1 MRALAIRLA
10 LYSLC
15 LALAGCGGSSTS
27 GTYVHVRFSAGSGL
41 DASTAAKIDVTAMLA
56 GQTAMVTV
64 GNGTSIALPTDK
76 VLQIE
81 HGAGTITVSA
91 TLLDVDGT
99 TLADASGSVAVT
111 RGATVDLPLA
121 FVAVMPPPPTA
132 VAMLTMDHQPSYDF
146 GTVVTGTKSA
156 PVTLTVTNS
165 GTAASSM
172 IMPAALAAA
181 NTQFVIS
188 SDGCAGMMLEPNTSC
203 TVVVA
208 LNAATVGTAMDTL
221 SLFATSGGTVSTQLT
236 GTVVAPGTLAF
247 TPAMHDFMGV
257 AVGSSVDQQF
267 TLTNSGNVTSG
278 TIKVFVTG
286 SDAASFTLVSNQCDG
301 VQLPVG
307 LSCTV
312 TVRFTAA
319 SPSGSRSATVEAD
332 ATPGG
337 PAVANLA
344 GLAQNPAQLSVMP
357 GTTYDFMTVDVTTPQ
372 SVTFFI
378 KNIGDLPSGTL
389 GAQPWLSGDAA
400 FSASGGTCASGNS
413 LNGGDQCSV
422 IITFA
427 PTTYGSRAA
436 TLSLGATPGG
446 TINVAL
452 SGTGQVTTTLTVS
465 DTGNGSG
472 TITMVPAGAISCGST
487 CSAPISATDAAP
499 TITLQ
504 ATPAATSVFAGW
516 TGCTPVSGT
525 PTQCTIV
532 MSSAESVSAAFNL
545 TPAVLAI
552 SPTTDDFG
560 YTTSGA
566 STTATFTVSNS
577 GNAPSG
583 ALSALPWVSGNAAFT
598 ISGGTCAAGG
608 IIGGKLSCTIIVK
621 FAPTTQGVITGTLAL
636 SANPGGP
643 VSATLTGESCTSANH
658 MCSSAC
664 YTAADRQHCG
674 SGCAVCSATQVCDGN
689 SCVTAPV
696 ASIASSPI
704 DPTGWLDANGK
715 AITVSVTPLSL
726 PGVTYECRTGPES
739 TFTTTVP
746 AFAACDGASGTG
758 TTHTPTSNATT
769 PEGSYRTEVRYLAA
783 DYTSPVAA
791 VRYYTH
797 HSLDKVPLCP
807 RSATDAPHFTDAQY
821 FAVAQA
827 FSSANPTLYPTTGVF
842 PAPGN
847 PVAWTDAIVLRNPFT
862 KLPFVGIDN
871 IPSMGWATSPNQTVT
886 EPMLRHR
893 LVLSSTRN
901 LLLLRRGYPSYQTGD
916 CSLLER
922 VRNPIGPLK
931 QGLVDCE
938 AMVLNT
944 SGQGLC
950 IVSNN
955 LPTPSPIVL
964 PYDVQ
969 TTTLATGVGVLSVT
983 KGNATVTSTSAFDTT
998 MKNLVYGA
1006 YLYNVT
1012 SISGT
1017 SAVLSP
1023 APPYTASIP
1032 NGSWG
1037 WTASPSVTMFRAG
1050 WAKIYDDGHVTPGHR
1065 TKCATPGCN
1074 ASKPWLLYLPQ

>member
-1 MRALAIRLA
+1 MRVLALRLA
-10 LYSLC
+10 LASLC
-15 LALAGCGGSSTS
+15 VALSGCGGSSTS
-27 GTYVHVRFSAGSGL
+27 GTYVHLRFSAGSGL
-41 DASTAAKIDVTAMLA
+41 DASTAGKIDVTAMLA
-56 GQTAMVTV
+56 GKTAMVTV

-91 TLLDVDGT
+91 TLLAADGT
-99 TLADASGSVAVT
+99 TLADASGSTTVT

-121 FVAVMPPPPTA
+121 FVAVMPPPTS
-132 VAMLTMDHQPSYDF
+132 VAMLTIDHQPSYDF
-146 GTVVTGTKSA
+146 GSVVTGTKSA

-165 GTAASSM
+165 GTATSSM

-188 SDGCAGMMLEPNTSC
+188 SDGCAGMMLDPTDSC

-208 LNAATVGTAMDTL
+208 LNAAIVGTTMDTL

-247 TPAMHDFMGV
+247 TPAMHDYMGA
-257 AVGSSVDQQF
+257 AVGSTVDQQF

-344 GLAQNPAQLSVMP
+344 GLVQNPAQLSVMP
-357 GTTYDFMTVDVTTPQ
+357 GTTYDFMTVDVTSPQ

-378 KNIGDLPSGTL
+378 KNVGDLPSGTL

-400 FSASGGTCASGNS
+400 FSASGGACASGAS
-413 LNGGDQCSV
+413 LNGGDQCSI

-427 PTTYGSRAA
+427 PTTYGARAA
-436 TLSLGATPGG
+436 TLSLGTTPGG

-452 SGTGQVTTTLTVS
+452 SGTGQVTTTLTVA
-465 DTGNGSG
+465 DTGTGSG
-472 TITMVPAGAISCGST
+472 TITMVPAGAINCGST

-504 ATPAATSVFAGW
+504 ATPTATSVFAGW
-516 TGCTPVSGT
+516 TGCTAVAGT
-525 PTQCTIV
+525 PTQCTVV

-560 YTTSGA
+560 YTTNGA

-577 GNAPSG
+577 GNAASG

-608 IIGGKLSCTIIVK
+608 VIPGKSQCTIIVK

-636 SANPGGP
+636 SATPGGP

-658 MCSSAC
+658 ICSSAC
-664 YTAADRQHCG
+664 YTAPDRQHCG

-704 DPTGWLDANGK
+704 DPTGWTDANGN
-715 AITVSVTPLSL
+715 AITVSVTPVSL
-726 PGVTYECRTGPES
+726 PGVTYECRSGPES
-739 TFTTTVP
+739 TFTPTVP

-769 PEGSYRTEVRYLAA
+769 PEGSYRTEARYRAA
-783 DYTSPVAA
+783 DYVSSAAA

-797 HSLDKVPLCP
+797 HSLDKTATCP
-807 RSATDAPHFTDAQY
+807 RNASDAPHFTDAQY
-821 FAVAQA
+821 FAAAQA
-827 FSSANPTLYPTTGVF
+827 YSTANPTLYPTSGVF

-862 KLPFVGIDN
+862 KLPFVGVEN
-871 IPSMGWATSPNQTVT
+871 IKSITWATTPNETVQQ
-886 EPMLRHR
+886 PMLRHR
-893 LVLSSTRN
+893 LVLNSTRS
-901 LLLLRRGYPSYQTGD
+901 LLLMRRQYPSPQAGD
-916 CSLLER
+916 CSLTVR
-922 VRNPIGPLK
+922 VRSALSPLVE
-931 QGLVDCE
+931 GNIECD
-938 AMVLNT
+938 AMALNS
-944 SGQGLC
+944 SGQGICLT
-950 IVSNN
+950 SDNKA
-955 LPTPSPIVL
+955 TPSPIAE
-964 PYDVQ
+964 PYDTDTQ
-969 TTTLATGVGVLSVT
+969 TFPSGTG
-983 KGNATVTSTSAFDTT
+983 TVTLTKASTT
-998 MKNLVYGA
+998 MTSTTAFPATMTNIWVGPTF
-1006 YLYNVT
+1006 YNVT
-1012 SISGT
+1012 SVSGT
-1017 SAVLSP
+1017 TATISP
-1023 APPYTASIP
+1023 AAPASGSFTAWQWSSGP
-1032 NGSWG
+1032 
-1037 WTASPSVTMFRAG
+1037 TVTLFRAG

-1065 TKCATPGCN
+1065 TKCATAGCN
-1074 ASKPWLLYLPQ
+1074 SGKPWLLYLPQ